1 MDRLSL
7 RTENT
12 YSARTPQPLN
22 GKCITTDIP
31 QIKLNGMPLKLA
43 VCARQFMRMKRS
55 SQSIEQTNTGKDLT
69 LCEVKK
75 FIPVGKNSILERGYG
90 DIATGVKVLEILQNE
105 HPEAEISFI
114 VEHFAETENELIRIV
129 EMSTLPHVKT
139 IILDG
144 DGKNS
149 NHQQLRDKVIEVLND
164 ATVIIHAPAGL
175 IEPMMT
181 SCGEYK
187 QKTLGISEYDRRTG
201 GYSKMGDHGI
211 IEIEMGFEEKRLYL
225 TPRQR
230 ATAGFKNKTLC
241 KLFPATHFT
250 SKMPDDSGFQKKVLY
265 FSYGHVLAAMNSMLR
280 NAVIN
285 ESTFERDVVFV
296 TSLTMRIDDIE
307 QLFSDISSAIHL
319 TQPIKLMYEENGNKT
334 ERIIPKDADEQ
345 AVKTFNIVTMA
356 HIDKEDFA
364 LLEQYST
371 FNYTSGD
378 ISTTNRLGLGKIPIV
393 DRKKKVRN
401 YDNMYKKLVE
411 FADEPLKVYEKEKEL
426 GVMVTVPQ
434 EIRDATFKKY
444 RLINHWMNVSTR
456 VSEYQNK
463 LTTDELKKLSSSL
476 MALSSPAWLKFQDE
490 FTKWLKSSHSA
501 DDFILRHTR
510 KIIEKS
516 FPHY

>member
-1 MDRLSL
+1 MDRSSL
-7 RTENT
+7 RTDNT
-12 YSARTPQPLN
+12 HSAITPQPLN

-43 VCARQFMRMKRS
+43 VCARQFMRMKRAN
-55 SQSIEQTNTGKDLT
+55 QSIEQTNTGKDLT

-75 FIPVGKNSILERGYG
+75 FTPVGKNSILERGYG
-90 DIATGVKVLEILQNE
+90 DIAAGIKVLEILQNE

-114 VEHFAETENELIRIV
+114 VEHFAETENELRRVV

-144 DGKNS
+144 DGNNS
-149 NHQQLRDKVIEVLND
+149 NHQQLRDKAIEVLND

-181 SCGEYK
+181 SSGEYK
-187 QKTLGISEYDRRTG
+187 QKTLGISEYDLRTG

-230 ATAGFKNKTLC
+230 ATTGFKNKTLC

-250 SKMPDDSGFQKKVLY
+250 SKMPEDSDFQKKVLY

-280 NAVIN
+280 NTVIN

-296 TSLTMRIDDIE
+296 ASLTMRIDDIE
-307 QLFSDISSAIHL
+307 KLFGDIYSALHL
-319 TQPIKLMYEENGNKT
+319 TQPIKLVYEENGSKT

-345 AVKTFNIVTMA
+345 VVKIFNIVTMD

-378 ISTTNRLGLGKIPIV
+378 ISTTNRLGLGRIPFI
-393 DRKKKVRN
+393 DCKKKVSN
-401 YDNMYKKLVE
+401 FNKMSKKLSE
-411 FADEPLKVYEKEKEL
+411 FIYEPVRPYEEA
-426 GVMVTVPQ
+426 GVDISVVPK
-434 EIRDATFKKY
+434 EIRDAFAKKS
-444 RLINHWMNVSTR
+444 RLITDWEHVCMR
-456 VSEYQNK
+456 VSEHHNE
-463 LTTDELKKLSSSL
+463 LSTDELKKLSSSL
-476 MALSSPAWLKFQDE
+476 MVLSSPAWLKFQDE

-501 DDFILRHTR
+501 DSFILKRTQT
-510 KIIEKS
+510 IIERS
-516 FPHY
+516 SSQN

>member
-31 QIKLNGMPLKLA
+31 KIKLNGMPLKLA
-43 VCARQFMRMKRS
+43 VCARQFMRMKRAN
-55 SQSIEQTNTGKDLT
+55 QGIEQTNTGKDLT

-75 FIPVGKNSILERGYG
+75 FTPVGKNSILERGYG
-90 DIATGVKVLEILQNE
+90 DIAAGVKVLEILQNE
-105 HPEAEISFI
+105 YPEAEISFI
-114 VEHFAETENELIRIV
+114 AEHFAETENELRRIV

-144 DGKNS
+144 DGNNS
-149 NHQQLRDKVIEVLND
+149 NHQQLRDKAIEVLNN
-164 ATVIIHAPAGL
+164 ATVVIHAPAGL

-181 SCGEYK
+181 SSGEYK
-187 QKTLGISEYDRRTG
+187 QKTLGISEYDLRTG

-230 ATAGFKNKTLC
+230 VTTGFKNKTLD
-241 KLFPATHFT
+241 KLFPETHFINQIT
-250 SKMPDDSGFQKKVLY
+250 EGPDFQKKVLY

-307 QLFSDISSAIHL
+307 KLFGDIYSALHL
-319 TQPIKLMYEENGNKT
+319 TQPIKLVYEENGSKT

-345 AVKTFNIVTMA
+345 AVKTFNIVTMD

-393 DRKKKVRN
+393 DCKKKVRN
-401 YDNMYKKLVE
+401 FDKMHEKLIE
-411 FADEPLKVYEKEKEL
+411 FVYEPVRPYEEAGMDVSMVPAEVWDAVVEKDWLIAHWKHVCTRASEHQNEL
-426 GVMVTVPQ
+426 
-434 EIRDATFKKY
+434 
-444 RLINHWMNVSTR
+444 S
-456 VSEYQNK
+456 
-463 LTTDELKKLSSSL
+463 TDELKILSSSL

-501 DDFILRHTR
+501 DRFILKRTR